1 MEERNTK
8 RLAKNTIYLFIR
20 MILVMGVS
28 LFTSR
33 VVLQALG
40 FEDFGIYNVVG
51 SVVVFLSFFQAAL
64 RNATSRYLTYD
75 IGVGDI
81 SHITRTFSM
90 AINAHILL
98 SIAMIV
104 ALEIGGVWFIN
115 NKLNISPERLIATN
129 WTFQFS
135 LLTFCLSII
144 RTPYESNIIAHER
157 MDFYA
162 WISIIEVAMKLIIA
176 YCIVYVSLDKLIVY
190 SALITLSAAI
200 PLLCSI
206 IYCRNHFRDSKY
218 SFIWD
223 GALLKKF
230 SAYSGWSLLVNGAC
244 IARSQSINIFFN
256 IFLGVIANA
265 AMGIANQV
273 ISALNMFVSNFT
285 QAFRPQIIKSWAA
298 KEYEYF
304 FKLIILTSKVSYLLL
319 LLISVPLVCN
329 IDFVLKIWLGN
340 FPPMTEVFI
349 ETIIL
354 YYLID
359 ALQEPLVTTVHATG
373 KLRFHQIMIA
383 TIVFFVIPVSYFM
396 LKAGFSGTSVLILN
410 AISNVFCAVGRTV
423 YMRVL
428 IKLDIMKY
436 LKEVILPISII
447 SVLSIPIPLYVAY
460 QMDAGWDRLIL
471 TTVISLIL
479 LSLLSYCFGLNKEE
493 KLHIKRLLPSCKS
506 LKRRQ

>member
-1 MEERNTK
+1 MTK
-8 RLAKNTIYLFIR
+8 
-20 MILVMGVS
+20 
-28 LFTSR
+28 
-33 VVLQALG
+33 
-40 FEDFGIYNVVG
+40 
-51 SVVVFLSFFQAAL
+51 
-64 RNATSRYLTYD
+64 
-75 IGVGDI
+75 
-81 SHITRTFSM
+81 
-90 AINAHILL
+90 
-98 SIAMIV
+98 
-104 ALEIGGVWFIN
+104 
-115 NKLNISPERLIATN
+115 
-129 WTFQFS
+129 
-135 LLTFCLSII
+135 
-144 RTPYESNIIAHER
+144 
-157 MDFYA
+157 
-162 WISIIEVAMKLIIA
+162 
-176 YCIVYVSLDKLIVY
+176 
-190 SALITLSAAI
+190 
-200 PLLCSI
+200 
-206 IYCRNHFRDSKY
+206 
-218 SFIWD
+218 
-223 GALLKKF
+223 
-230 SAYSGWSLLVNGAC
+230 SG
-244 IARSQSINIFFN
+244 
-256 IFLGVIANA
+256 
-265 AMGIANQV
+265 
-273 ISALNMFVSNFT
+273 
-285 QAFRPQIIKSWAA
+285 
-298 KEYEYF
+298 EYEYF
-304 FKLIILTSKVSYLLL
+304 FKLIFLTSKVSYLLL

-329 IDFVLKIWLGN
+329 IDFVLKKWLGN

-460 QMDAGWDRLIL
+460 QMDASWDRLIL

-493 KLHIKRLLPSCKS
+493 KLHIKRLLPFCKS